1 MADQEVAGNPA
12 EGKEMDDYCEVFEFL
27 RNGNA
32 SDESIQTIGEEK
44 LKGNDNAKKQER
56 KIEIG
61 WFDYDYRSSEYRQV
75 RTLNG
80 GGVRYIN
87 APKTWMQDDILQHGK
102 KVFFLNGKS
111 KRGNV
116 TDFQFEVRNFM
127 GGRMDNDCTIGD
139 LYTLTGSKLLRFYI
153 YSKKLP
159 TTVVGC
165 SEMESP
171 SDDSLPDH
179 KLLQV
184 NKQVANLSSDPSNES
199 PSKTSSLTPQTVQ
212 LRVQEFMKTRTQ
224 QLQKC

>member
-1 MADQEVAGNPA
+1 
-12 EGKEMDDYCEVFEFL
+12 KEMDDYCEVFEFL

-44 LKGNDNAKKQER
+44 VKSRSNGCDVDIITLIGVTVSSPVSIIVPGHVETKGVNIPSTELEDLLKSPLYGKSSKGNDNAKKQER

-159 TTVVGC
+159 TTAVGC

-184 NKQVANLSSDPSNES
+184 K
-199 PSKTSSLTPQTVQ
+199 
-212 LRVQEFMKTRTQ
+212 
-224 QLQKC
+224 